1 MSLQMQPSSQE
12 VAPKVRAA
20 KEPKKL
26 PKKLTILNPSST
38 PGEIENTI
46 VQEMSAMSMSTAA
59 SSETDLGKYQ
69 KMSDKEHIR
78 KKPDTYIG
86 SIDMTETETYV
97 YSTETSSIVQRQIA
111 YIPGLYKLFD
121 EGAVNS
127 RDHYVR
133 QAQAVADG
141 KPNALP
147 VTYIDFDISED
158 GVISITND
166 GNGIDVAQHPEHKM
180 WIPEM
185 IFGHLRTSTNYDE
198 NKKEKI
204 VGGKNGFGFK
214 LVLIWSTWGRV
225 ETIDHTRGLKYI
237 QEFKNNLEEI
247 CPPKITKASTA
258 KPYTK
263 VSFRPDYA
271 RFGLEN
277 STLTPDMRALFEK
290 RIYDIAAITDKS
302 VKVRYNGNQI
312 AVKHFQ
318 QYIDLYIGA
327 KGETKRIYESP
338 DPRWEYVVS
347 LSSSGE
353 FQHVSFVNGIY
364 TQKGGKHVEYIVNQI
379 VRKLTEYIKNKKK
392 IDVKATTIKEQLALF
407 MRCDIENPSFSSQSK
422 DELGTAS
429 SAFGST
435 CKVSDDFIEKLAKMG
450 VMDAAC
456 ELTAVKESKAAKKTD
471 GSKTRTIRGIP
482 KLIDANFAGTEKS
495 GQCTIILC
503 EGDSAKAGI
512 VSGLSREDRNII
524 GVYPMKGKIMNTRGE
539 QVKKISENNEIKE
552 IKQILGLEV
561 GRKYT
566 PDDVK
571 YRLRYGKIIFMTD
584 QDLDGSHIKGL
595 GINLFQS
602 EWPSLAEIPGF
613 IGFINT
619 PILKAKKGTQE
630 KVFYNEGEYRVW
642 KEGTAGGAAGGTAA
656 TPAANTTG
664 WNVKYYKGLGT
675 STGKEFKEYFEH
687 KKIVDFMH
695 SGDVCNDAIDMVFNK
710 KRADDRKTWLS
721 TYSRDRYL
729 DTLQPSVTYEKF
741 IHDEMIHFSKYDCDR
756 SIPNGMDGLKISL
769 RKILFSAFKKNL
781 KTEIKVAQ
789 FSGYVSEHSGY
800 HHGEASLNA
809 AIVGMAQN
817 FVGSNNLNLF
827 EPNGQFGCID
837 PETPV
842 LLWNG
847 NIEKAKNIKVGDKLI
862 GDDGGCRIV
871 SKLTD
876 GVDEMYEVSNGN
888 MDNYIVN
895 SHHILTIS
903 FSGHKSIFWKRGAY
917 YMYYFDD
924 ATKNVKTAKI
934 KAVEPIVPVNLLP
947 MNLANSD
954 SNKHTFIMKR
964 ELARE
969 LAKKQALAEMVEFAK
984 TIPGTNVFDINVQQY
999 LSLPSSVKKNVKG
1012 VINTSIVQWKEQE
1025 LPIDPYILGLWLGDG
1040 MSKCNAFAG
1049 MDSEIIKA
1057 WALWTDTIGCEVCHV
1072 KNTPPHENHSFYIRR
1087 RGSSTGK
1094 AFAIGDSEHS
1104 SANCI
1109 GCTTSKYVCAA
1120 CDWTFEKQND
1130 SVKGNGQNSNG
1141 RNVVNLNPFKELFK
1155 KHNLYNNKH
1164 VPIEYVLNSEENRL
1178 KILAGMIDTDG
1189 CLKKQNECYC
1199 YEITQCEKR
1208 KHLLESFRII
1218 AGSLGFRAK
1227 MLASANNLFT
1237 LLITGDNIDKIPVK
1251 LPRKQIHN
1259 QVRIKNCWSHN
1270 IKIKSIGRGP
1280 FCGWNIDKNERFLLG
1295 DFTITHNTR
1304 LQGGKDSASE
1314 RYIFT
1319 QLNKITRFIFR
1330 VEDDA
1335 VLTYLDDDGQSVE
1348 PIFYVPIIPM
1358 VLVNGVKGIGT
1369 GFSTDIMCYNPQQII
1384 DYIKYKLTPAS
1395 APASAPAP
1403 TINPYYKNF
1412 KGTIQRI
1419 VDASAAAKY
1428 LIKGCYTILD
1438 DKKIRITEL
1447 PVGTWTDDYKKFI
1460 EQLIEPVAKKS
1471 DNAVSGSAASASAT
1485 IQLVKDYNDMS
1496 TDTEV
1501 DITLT
1506 MMPNIITTYRNKVVE
1521 HGCTMLEKCLGLYTT
1536 QSTTNMNMFDANEK
1550 LKKYNTPEE
1559 IVDDYYPVRIEYYQ
1573 KRKTYLLDA
1582 LRKELLV
1589 LSNRARYISEIL
1601 DDTIDLRRKTTAMM
1615 VQILK
1620 DRKYDMQQGDDGDSG
1635 SAGYKYLLKLPMD
1648 SVSEENVEKLR
1659 TEKEKKEK
1667 ELAHLESKTTQNL
1680 WQDDLAE
1687 LEEEYKKFT
1696 EMSSSSIVGSGPGKE
1711 GGGGAASTKKS
1722 KPKPKT
1728 LAPIATK

>member
-1 MSLQMQPSSQE
+1 MTTK
-12 VAPKVRAA
+12 APKRS
-20 KEPKKL
+20 L
-26 PKKLTILNPSST
+26 KKLTILKPDATSE
-38 PGEIENTI
+38 EIENTI
-46 VQEMSAMSMSTAA
+46 VQEMSGMSMSAPASAA
-59 SSETDLGKYQ
+59 DLVKYQ
-69 KMSDKEHIR
+69 KMSDKEHIL

-97 YSTETSSIVQRQIA
+97 YDAASSSIVQRSIA

-133 QAQAVADG
+133 QAQAIADG

-158 GVISITND
+158 GVISITNN
-166 GNGIDVAQHPEHKM
+166 GNGIDVAQHPEHKL

-214 LVLIWSTWGRV
+214 LVLIWSTWGCV

-247 CPPKITKASTA
+247 CPPKITKSTA

-302 VKVRYNGNQI
+302 VKVRYNGNEV

-338 DPRWEYVVS
+338 DPRWEYVVA

-379 VRKLTEYIKNKKK
+379 VRKLTEFIKNKKK

-407 MRCDIENPSFSSQSK
+407 LRCDIENPSFSSQSK

-456 ELTAVKESKAAKKTD
+456 ELTAVKENKAAKKTD

-482 KLIDANFAGTEKS
+482 KLVDANFAGTDKS
-495 GQCTIILC
+495 GLCMIILC

-539 QVKKISENNEIKE
+539 PVKKISENNEIKE

-613 IGFINT
+613 IGFMNT

-630 KVFYNEGEYRVW
+630 KVFYNEGEYRAW
-642 KEGTAGGAAGGTAA
+642 KEGTTT

-664 WNVKYYKGLGT
+664 WNIKYYKGLGT

-687 KKIVDFMH
+687 KKIVDFVH

-781 KTEIKVAQ
+781 KAEIKVAQ

-817 FVGSNNLNLF
+817 FVGSNNINLF

-903 FSGHKSIFWKRGAY
+903 FSGHKSIFWKKSSNSWF
-917 YMYYFDD
+917 MNYFDD
-924 ATKNVKTAKI
+924 ATKTAKHTSCRTI
-934 KAVEPIVPVNLLP
+934 
-947 MNLANSD
+947 D
-954 SNKHTFIMKR
+954 SVKGTHFNKSCLT
-964 ELARE
+964 
-969 LAKKQALAEMVEFAK
+969 KQEAYEKMVEFAK
-984 TIPGTNVFDINVQQY
+984 TIPDTNVFDINVQQY
-999 LSLPSSVKKNVKG
+999 LALPSSVKKHIKG
-1012 VINTSIVQWKEQE
+1012 VINTSVIQWEEQE

-1040 MSKCNAFAG
+1040 MSKCV
-1049 MDSEIIKA
+1049 I
-1057 WALWTDTIGCEVCHV
+1057 
-1072 KNTPPHENHSFYIRR
+1072 
-1087 RGSSTGK
+1087 
-1094 AFAIGDSEHS
+1094 
-1104 SANCI
+1104 
-1109 GCTTSKYVCAA
+1109 
-1120 CDWTFEKQND
+1120 FECMY
-1130 SVKGNGQNSNG
+1130 S
-1141 RNVVNLNPFKELFK
+1141 ELFK
-1155 KHNLYNNKH
+1155 KHNLYDNKH
-1164 VPIEYVLNSEENRL
+1164 VPIEYIVNSKKNRL
-1178 KILAGMIDTDG
+1178 ELLAGMVDAAG
-1189 CLKKQNECYC
+1189 CLKKAREHYT
-1199 YEITQCEKR
+1199 YEISQCDKG
-1208 KHLLESFRII
+1208 KHLLESCRII
-1218 AGSLGFRAK
+1218 AGSLGYRAK
-1227 MLASANNLFT
+1227 ISDSGNGMFQLSIVTNDW
-1237 LLITGDNIDKIPVK
+1237 GIPVK
-1251 LPRKQIHN
+1251 LERNQITDN
-1259 QVRIKNCWSHN
+1259 LMPWDDCWWEHQ
-1270 IKIKSIGRGP
+1270 IEIKSIGRGP

-1330 VEDDA
+1330 AEDDA

-1369 GFSTDIMCYNPQQII
+1369 GFSTDIMCYNPQEII
-1384 DYIKYKLTPAS
+1384 DYIKHKLMPAS
-1395 APASAPAP
+1395 APSPAP
-1403 TINPYYKNF
+1403 TINPFYKNF

-1419 VDASAAAKY
+1419 ADASASTSTPAKY

-1447 PVGTWTDDYKKFI
+1447 PVGTWTEDYKKFI

-1471 DNAVSGSAASASAT
+1471 DAAGSASTSASAAAS

-1496 TDTEV
+1496 TDVIV

-1506 MMPNIITTYRNKVVE
+1506 MMPNIIATYRDKVVE

-1589 LSNRARYISEIL
+1589 LSNRARYIGEIL

-1620 DRKYDMQQGDDGDSG
+1620 DRKYDVQQGDDDGDLV
-1635 SAGYKYLLKLPMD
+1635 AGYKYLLKLPMD

-1659 TEKEKKEK
+1659 TEKEKKEQ
-1667 ELAHLESKTTQNL
+1667 EMAQLESKTTENL

-1687 LEEEYKKFT
+1687 LEEEYKKFM
-1696 EMSSSSIVGSGPGKE
+1696 ERSSGEEGTNTKAE
-1711 GGGGAASTKKS
+1711 GGASTTKTKAKPKS
-1722 KPKPKT
+1722 KATLKP
-1728 LAPIATK
+1728 LAPIAAK

>member
-1 MSLQMQPSSQE
+1 MATK
-12 VAPKVRAA
+12 APK
-20 KEPKKL
+20 KSL
-26 PKKLTILNPSST
+26 KKLTILNPSAT
-38 PGEIENTI
+38 PKEIENTI
-46 VQEMSAMSMSTAA
+46 VQEMTA
-59 SSETDLGKYQ
+59 SSETELGKYQ
-69 KMSDKEHIR
+69 KMSDKEHIL

-86 SIDMTETETYV
+86 SIDMTQTETYV
-97 YSTETSSIVQRQIA
+97 YNAETSSIVQREIS

-133 QAQAVADG
+133 QAQAIADC

-166 GNGIDVAQHPEHKM
+166 GNGIDVAQHPEHKL

-277 STLTPDMRALFEK
+277 STLTADMRALFEK
-290 RIYDIAAITDKS
+290 RVYDIAAITDKS
-302 VKVRYNGNQI
+302 VKVRYNGTQV

-327 KGETKRIYESP
+327 KGDTKRIYESP

-422 DELGTAS
+422 DELGTS
-429 SAFGST
+429 STAFGST

-512 VSGLSREDRNII
+512 VSGLSREDRNTI

-539 QVKKISENNEIKE
+539 PVKKISENNEIKE

-630 KVFYNEGEYRVW
+630 KVFYNEGEYRAW
-642 KEGTAGGAAGGTAA
+642 KEGTTT

-687 KKIVDFMH
+687 KKIVDFVH

-817 FVGSNNLNLF
+817 FVGSNNINLF
-827 EPNGQFGCID
+827 EPNGQFG
-837 PETPV
+837 
-842 LLWNG
+842 
-847 NIEKAKNIKVGDKLI
+847 
-862 GDDGGCRIV
+862 
-871 SKLTD
+871 
-876 GVDEMYEVSNGN
+876 
-888 MDNYIVN
+888 
-895 SHHILTIS
+895 
-903 FSGHKSIFWKRGAY
+903 
-917 YMYYFDD
+917 
-924 ATKNVKTAKI
+924 
-934 KAVEPIVPVNLLP
+934 
-947 MNLANSD
+947 
-954 SNKHTFIMKR
+954 
-964 ELARE
+964 
-969 LAKKQALAEMVEFAK
+969 
-984 TIPGTNVFDINVQQY
+984 
-999 LSLPSSVKKNVKG
+999 
-1012 VINTSIVQWKEQE
+1012 
-1025 LPIDPYILGLWLGDG
+1025 
-1040 MSKCNAFAG
+1040 
-1049 MDSEIIKA
+1049 
-1057 WALWTDTIGCEVCHV
+1057 
-1072 KNTPPHENHSFYIRR
+1072 
-1087 RGSSTGK
+1087 
-1094 AFAIGDSEHS
+1094 
-1104 SANCI
+1104 
-1109 GCTTSKYVCAA
+1109 
-1120 CDWTFEKQND
+1120 
-1130 SVKGNGQNSNG
+1130 
-1141 RNVVNLNPFKELFK
+1141 
-1155 KHNLYNNKH
+1155 
-1164 VPIEYVLNSEENRL
+1164 
-1178 KILAGMIDTDG
+1178 
-1189 CLKKQNECYC
+1189 
-1199 YEITQCEKR
+1199 
-1208 KHLLESFRII
+1208 
-1218 AGSLGFRAK
+1218 
-1227 MLASANNLFT
+1227 
-1237 LLITGDNIDKIPVK
+1237 
-1251 LPRKQIHN
+1251 
-1259 QVRIKNCWSHN
+1259 
-1270 IKIKSIGRGP
+1270 
-1280 FCGWNIDKNERFLLG
+1280 
-1295 DFTITHNTR
+1295 TR
-1304 LQGGKDSASE
+1304 LQSGRDAASE

-1330 VEDDA
+1330 AEDDA

-1384 DYIKYKLTPAS
+1384 DYIKYKLALAP
-1395 APASAPAP
+1395 APASGPGPAP

-1412 KGTIQRI
+1412 KGTIERI
-1419 VDASAAAKY
+1419 VDSSSAGASTPAKY
-1428 LIKGCYTILD
+1428 IIKGCYTILD

-1471 DNAVSGSAASASAT
+1471 SGDAAGGSASASAA

-1496 TDTEV
+1496 TDTIV

-1506 MMPNIITTYRNKVVE
+1506 MMPNIIATYRDKVVE
-1521 HGCTMLEKCLGLYTT
+1521 HECTMLEKCLGLYTT

-1550 LKKYNTPEE
+1550 LKKYSTPEE

-1573 KRKTYLLDA
+1573 KRKAYLLDA

-1601 DDTIDLRRKTTAMM
+1601 DDTIDLRRKTTTMM

-1620 DRKYDMQQGDDGDSG
+1620 DRNYDMQQGDDGDSG
-1635 SAGYKYLLKLPMD
+1635 STGYKYLLKLPMD

-1667 ELAHLESKTTQNL
+1667 ELTHLESKTTENL
-1680 WQDDLAE
+1680 WHDDLAE
-1687 LEEEYKKFT
+1687 LEEEYGKFVERYT
-1696 EMSSSSIVGSGPGKE
+1696 SEE
-1711 GGGGAASTKKS
+1711 GNGTSTTKV
-1722 KPKPKT
+1722 KPKPAAKPKLKS
-1728 LAPIATK
+1728 LAPIAAK

>member
-1 MSLQMQPSSQE
+1 MATK
-12 VAPKVRAA
+12 APK
-20 KEPKKL
+20 KSL
-26 PKKLTILNPSST
+26 KKLTTLKPDAT
-38 PGEIENTI
+38 PEEIENTI
-46 VQEMSAMSMSTAA
+46 VQEMSAHASAA
-59 SSETDLGKYQ
+59 DLVKYQ
-69 KMSDKEHIR
+69 KMSDKEHIL

-86 SIDMTETETYV
+86 PINMTETETYV
-97 YSTETSSIVQRQIA
+97 YNTETSSIVQRPIS

-147 VTYIDFDISED
+147 VTYIDFDISDD
-158 GVISITND
+158 GVISITNN
-166 GNGIDVAQHPEHKM
+166 GNGIDVAQHPEHKL

-214 LVLIWSTWGRV
+214 LVLIWSTWGCV

-247 CPPKITKASTA
+247 CPPKITKSTA

-302 VKVRYNGNQI
+302 VKVRYNGNEV

-407 MRCDIENPSFSSQSK
+407 LRCDIENPSFSSQSK
-422 DELGTAS
+422 DELGTSS

-456 ELTAVKESKAAKKTD
+456 ELTAVKENKAAKKTD

-482 KLIDANFAGTEKS
+482 KLIDANFAGTDKS

-512 VSGLSREDRNII
+512 ISGLSREDRNII

-566 PDDVK
+566 LDDVK

-602 EWPSLAEIPGF
+602 EWPSLVEIPGF
-613 IGFINT
+613 IGFMNT

-630 KVFYNEGEYRVW
+630 KVFYNEGEYRAW
-642 KEGTAGGAAGGTAA
+642 KEGTAA

-687 KKIVDFMH
+687 KKIVDFVH

-817 FVGSNNLNLF
+817 FVGSNNINLF

-934 KAVEPIVPVNLLP
+934 KAAEPIVPVNLLP

-954 SNKHTFIMKR
+954 SDKNTLIMKR
-964 ELARE
+964 KLACQ
-969 LAKKQALAEMVEFAK
+969 LAMKQALAEMVEFAK
-984 TIPGTNVFDINVQQY
+984 TIPDTNVFDINVQQY

-1012 VINTSIVQWKEQE
+1012 VINTSIVQWKEQS
-1025 LPIDPYILGLWLGDG
+1025 LPIEPYLFGLWLGYAG
-1040 MSKCNAFAG
+1040 NSKCV
-1049 MDSEIIKA
+1049 I
-1057 WALWTDTIGCEVCHV
+1057 
-1072 KNTPPHENHSFYIRR
+1072 
-1087 RGSSTGK
+1087 
-1094 AFAIGDSEHS
+1094 
-1104 SANCI
+1104 
-1109 GCTTSKYVCAA
+1109 
-1120 CDWTFEKQND
+1120 FECMY
-1130 SVKGNGQNSNG
+1130 S
-1141 RNVVNLNPFKELFK
+1141 ELFK
-1155 KHNLYNNKH
+1155 KHNLYDNKH
-1164 VPIEYVLNSEENRL
+1164 VPIEYIVNSKKNRL
-1178 KILAGMIDTDG
+1178 ELLAGMVDAAG
-1189 CLKKQNECYC
+1189 CLKKAREHYT
-1199 YEITQCEKR
+1199 YEISQCDKG
-1208 KHLLESFRII
+1208 KHLLESCRII
-1218 AGSLGFRAK
+1218 AGSLGYRAK
-1227 MLASANNLFT
+1227 ISDSGNGMFQLSIVTN
-1237 LLITGDNIDKIPVK
+1237 GWGIPVK
-1251 LPRKQIHN
+1251 LERNQITDN
-1259 QVRIKNCWSHN
+1259 LMPWDDCWWEHQ
-1270 IKIKSIGRGP
+1270 IEIKSIGRGP

-1319 QLNKITRFIFR
+1319 QLNRITRFIFR
-1330 VEDDA
+1330 AEDDP

-1384 DYIKYKLTPAS
+1384 DYIKHKLTPAS
-1395 APASAPAP
+1395 APASVSTP
-1403 TINPYYKNF
+1403 TINPFYKNF
-1412 KGTIQRI
+1412 KGTIQCI
-1419 VDASAAAKY
+1419 VDASASASTAAKY

-1471 DNAVSGSAASASAT
+1471 DSAGAGSASAAAAA

-1496 TDTEV
+1496 TDTIV

-1506 MMPNIITTYRNKVVE
+1506 MMPNIIATYRDKVVE

-1559 IVDDYYPVRIEYYQ
+1559 IVDDYYPIRIEYYQ
-1573 KRKTYLLDA
+1573 KRKAYLLDA

-1620 DRKYDMQQGDDGDSG
+1620 DRKYDMHQGDDGDSG
-1635 SAGYKYLLKLPMD
+1635 STGYKYLLKLPMD

-1659 TEKEKKEK
+1659 NEKEKKEK
-1667 ELAHLESKTTQNL
+1667 ELAYLESKTTENL

-1687 LEEEYKKFT
+1687 LEEEYKKFM
-1696 EMSSSSIVGSGPGKE
+1696 ECSSAEEGTKTKTKTKPEDGSST
-1711 GGGGAASTKKS
+1711 TKVISKVKS
-1722 KPKPKT
+1722 KAKAKP
-1728 LAPIATK
+1728 

>member
-1 MSLQMQPSSQE
+1 MATKATKATKAHKTISTTTTETAS
-12 VAPKVRAA
+12 APAPA
-20 KEPKKL
+20 KEPKKSL
-26 PKKLTILNPSST
+26 KKLTILNPSAT
-38 PGEIENTI
+38 PEEIENTI
-46 VQEMSAMSMSTAA
+46 VQEMSAMSMSA
-59 SSETDLGKYQ
+59 SSETELGKYQ
-69 KMSDKEHIR
+69 KMSDKEHIL

-86 SIDMTETETYV
+86 PINMTETETYV
-97 YSTETSSIVQRQIA
+97 YSTETSSIVQRPIS

-158 GVISITND
+158 GVISITNN
-166 GNGIDVAQHPEHKM
+166 GNGIDVAQHPEHKL

-302 VKVRYNGNQI
+302 VKVRYNGNEV

-407 MRCDIENPSFSSQSK
+407 LRCDIENPSFSSQSK
-422 DELGTAS
+422 DELGTSS

-456 ELTAVKESKAAKKTD
+456 ELTAVKENKAAKKTD

-539 QVKKISENNEIKE
+539 QVKKIAENNEIKE

-566 PDDVK
+566 LDDVK

-613 IGFINT
+613 IGFMNT

-630 KVFYNEGEYRVW
+630 KVFYNEGEYRAW
-642 KEGTAGGAAGGTAA
+642 KEGTTA
-656 TPAANTTG
+656 TPAANSTG

-687 KKIVDFMH
+687 KKIVDFVH
-695 SGDVCNDAIDMVFNK
+695 SGGVCNDAIDMVFNK

-817 FVGSNNLNLF
+817 FVGSNNINLF
-827 EPNGQFGCID
+827 EPNGQFG
-837 PETPV
+837 
-842 LLWNG
+842 
-847 NIEKAKNIKVGDKLI
+847 
-862 GDDGGCRIV
+862 
-871 SKLTD
+871 
-876 GVDEMYEVSNGN
+876 
-888 MDNYIVN
+888 
-895 SHHILTIS
+895 
-903 FSGHKSIFWKRGAY
+903 
-917 YMYYFDD
+917 
-924 ATKNVKTAKI
+924 
-934 KAVEPIVPVNLLP
+934 
-947 MNLANSD
+947 
-954 SNKHTFIMKR
+954 
-964 ELARE
+964 
-969 LAKKQALAEMVEFAK
+969 
-984 TIPGTNVFDINVQQY
+984 
-999 LSLPSSVKKNVKG
+999 
-1012 VINTSIVQWKEQE
+1012 
-1025 LPIDPYILGLWLGDG
+1025 
-1040 MSKCNAFAG
+1040 
-1049 MDSEIIKA
+1049 
-1057 WALWTDTIGCEVCHV
+1057 
-1072 KNTPPHENHSFYIRR
+1072 
-1087 RGSSTGK
+1087 
-1094 AFAIGDSEHS
+1094 
-1104 SANCI
+1104 
-1109 GCTTSKYVCAA
+1109 
-1120 CDWTFEKQND
+1120 
-1130 SVKGNGQNSNG
+1130 
-1141 RNVVNLNPFKELFK
+1141 
-1155 KHNLYNNKH
+1155 
-1164 VPIEYVLNSEENRL
+1164 
-1178 KILAGMIDTDG
+1178 
-1189 CLKKQNECYC
+1189 
-1199 YEITQCEKR
+1199 
-1208 KHLLESFRII
+1208 
-1218 AGSLGFRAK
+1218 
-1227 MLASANNLFT
+1227 
-1237 LLITGDNIDKIPVK
+1237 
-1251 LPRKQIHN
+1251 
-1259 QVRIKNCWSHN
+1259 
-1270 IKIKSIGRGP
+1270 
-1280 FCGWNIDKNERFLLG
+1280 
-1295 DFTITHNTR
+1295 TR

-1330 VEDDA
+1330 AEDDA

-1395 APASAPAP
+1395 APASASAP
-1403 TINPYYKNF
+1403 TINPFYKNF

-1419 VDASAAAKY
+1419 VDASNSVSTAAKY

-1471 DNAVSGSAASASAT
+1471 GDAAGSASASTA

-1496 TDTEV
+1496 TDAVV

-1506 MMPNIITTYRNKVVE
+1506 MMPNIIATYRDKVVE

-1559 IVDDYYPVRIEYYQ
+1559 IVDDYYPLRIEYYQ

-1615 VQILK
+1615 VQTLK
-1620 DRKYDMQQGDDGDSG
+1620 DRKYDTQQGDDGDSG

-1696 EMSSSSIVGSGPGKE
+1696 ECSSAEEGTKTKTKAEDGSST
-1711 GGGGAASTKKS
+1711 TKVKAKA
-1722 KPKPKT
+1722 KPKKT
-1728 LAPIATK
+1728 LAPIAAQ